1 MELKDIKTLT
11 EVAEEYNIP
20 PVTLRKRLDY
30 KSYNLIEGIDF
41 KKLGARMPILL
52 SPSGIEKII
61 KKSK

>member
-11 EVAEEYNIP
+11 EVAKEYNIP

-41 KKLGARMPILL
+41 KKIGSAYADT
-52 SPSGIEKII
+52 I
-61 KKSK
+61 KS